1 MLSVLSLVFTGCKD
15 YEADRLPDNTGEGV
29 SLAFDVSTQPVHTR
43 MSEDATKGDNRG
55 LLDLY
60 LFPFD
65 VRGKIGSGAVPLS
78 GSVADM
84 NWETFTYHR
93 YGNRSVDIANGTASF
108 LCYAKAEPV
117 NSGDYFVNYFV
128 NGAISPVISKTS
140 KPAEISFSPKQ
151 IHSVTTADESITA
164 IADYLT
170 SLAKAIPQDKRD
182 FFYQF
187 VNEGR
192 PVAASSANAAAMKEW
207 VKTWATSESLTLTL
221 PDDITITDY
230 PESISLPDGAAVS
243 LPDGA
248 AVVKWNYSQKKF
260 EPVTETTTEAN
271 INSLSRFVY
280 PAELYYYANSR
291 IKTSAT
297 GDMKAQY
304 SYEKWADVLKK
315 YENDDAVTD
324 MNSRSVAIKDPL
336 SYAVG
341 RLQIGIVAKS
351 TLEDADGTT
360 ITLSNDE
367 TFPLTAV
374 LVAGQY
380 QQAFD
385 FTPKDDNSTEYIIY
399 DKEVSGQSMGKG
411 RAANLSTTAPA
422 AYTNTLVL
430 QSKDQSDV
438 RFALEFTNN
447 SGQDIQTLNGRVLKG
462 TKFYLVG
469 TIEVPSGQTDDY
481 KKRAFTKGYDT
492 QGVVRISSLKDAY
505 PYLPNLLEP
514 RLEIGIKL
522 IPNWIQSTTTN
533 VPL

>member
-65 VRGKIGSGAVPLS
+65 VQGKIGSGAVPLS

-108 LCYAKAEPV
+108 LCYAKAAPV
-117 NSGDYFVNYFV
+117 NVNGGDFV

-170 SLAKAIPQDKRD
+170 SLANAIPQDKRD

-192 PVAASSANAAAMKEW
+192 PVAASSANAAAMKKW
-207 VKTWATSESLTLTL
+207 VNTWATSESLTLTL

-230 PESISLPDGAAVS
+230 PESISLPDGAAV
-243 LPDGA
+243 
-248 AVVKWNYSQKKF
+248 VKWNYTDKKF

-297 GDMKAQY
+297 GDMKAHY
-304 SYEKWADVLKK
+304 NSYEKWADVLEK
-315 YENDDAVTD
+315 YENDNAVTD
-324 MNSRSVAIKDPL
+324 MDSRSVAIKDPL

-351 TLEDADGTT
+351 VLEDAAGTT
-360 ITLSNDE
+360 ITLSSNE

-385 FTPKDDNSTEYIIY
+385 FTPKENSTEYIIY

-411 RAANLSTTAPA
+411 RAANLSTAAPA

-447 SGQDIQTLNGRVLKG
+447 SRQDIQTLNGRVLPG

-505 PYLPNLLEP
+505 PYLPDLLEP

>member
-43 MSEDATKGDNRG
+43 MSENATKGDNRG

-65 VRGKIGSGAVPLS
+65 VQGKIGSGAVPLS

-84 NWETFTYHR
+84 NWETVTYHR

-108 LCYAKAEPV
+108 LCYAKAAPV
-117 NSGDYFVNYFV
+117 SGGDFV
-128 NGAISPVISKTS
+128 NGAIFPDISKTS

-170 SLAKAIPQDKRD
+170 SLANAIPPGKRD

-221 PDDITITDY
+221 PDDITITGY
-230 PESISLPDGAAVS
+230 PESISLPDGAAV
-243 LPDGA
+243 
-248 AVVKWNYSQKKF
+248 VKWNYTEGKF

-297 GDMKAQY
+297 GDMKAHY
-304 SYEKWADVLKK
+304 NSYEKWADVLKQ
-315 YENDDAVTD
+315 YEKDNAVTD
-324 MNSRSVAIKDPL
+324 MDSRSVAIKDPL

-341 RLQIGIVAKS
+341 LLQIGIVAKS

-360 ITLSNDE
+360 ITLSSNDDE

-385 FTPKDDNSTEYIIY
+385 FTPKENSTEYIIY
-399 DKEVSGQSMGKG
+399 DKEVSGQWMGKG
-411 RAANLSTTAPA
+411 RAVNLSTTPPA

>member
-15 YEADRLPDNTGEGV
+15 YEADRVFDNIGLRV
-29 SLAFDVSTQPVHTR
+29 SLAFDVSTEPVHTR
-43 MSEDATKGDNRG
+43 MAEGATMGEGREVM
-55 LLDLY
+55 DLY
-60 LFPFD
+60 LFPF
-65 VRGKIGSGAVPLS
+65 GAQWKIGANDEPLS
-78 GSVADM
+78 GSVANM
-84 NWETFTYHR
+84 TWETVPYHR
-93 YGNRSVDIANGTASF
+93 YGNRSVDIASGTASF
-108 LCYAKAEPV
+108 LCYAKAAPV
-117 NSGDYFVNYFV
+117 AGGDFV
-128 NGAISPVISKTS
+128 NGAISPNIPESS
-140 KPAEISFSPKQ
+140 RPAAISFSPVK
-151 IHSVTTADESITA
+151 IHESTEADASLTA

-170 SLAKAIPQDKRD
+170 RLAKAIPAEKRD
-182 FFYQF
+182 FFHQF
-187 VNEGR
+187 VNEGH
-192 PVAASSANAAAMKEW
+192 PVAASSASANAMAGW
-207 VKTWATSESLTLTL
+207 LQSWATSEGLTLTL
-221 PDDITITDY
+221 PDACDVTGY
-230 PESISLPDGAAVS
+230 PASIS

-248 AVVKWNYSQKKF
+248 AVVKWNYAENKF

-297 GDMKAQY
+297 FNMKGHY
-304 SYEKWADVLKK
+304 SQEKWADVLAK

-324 MNSRSVAIKDPL
+324 MSTRSVAIKEPL

-351 TLEDADGTT
+351 MLEDAAGTT
-360 ITLSNDE
+360 ITLTNDDP
-367 TFPLTAV
+367 FPLTAV

-385 FTPKDDNSTEYIIY
+385 FTPMGDVNEYIIY
-399 DKEVSGQSMGKG
+399 DKIIYDKNEVSGQSMGKA
-411 RAANLSTTAPA
+411 RAADLSTAAPA

-430 QSKDQSDV
+430 QSKDQTDV

-447 SGQDIQTLNGRVLKG
+447 SGKSFQTRNGTVLPD
-462 TKFYLVG
+462 TKFYLIG

-492 QGVVRISSLKDAY
+492 QGVVRISSLRDAY
-505 PYLPNLLEP
+505 PYLPDLLEP
-514 RLEIGIKL
+514 RLEIGIRL
-522 IPNWIQSTTTN
+522 IPNWIQSTSTN

>member
-55 LLDLY
+55 LSDLY

-65 VRGKIGSGAVPLS
+65 VKGKIGSGAVPLS

-93 YGNRSVDIANGTASF
+93 YRNRSVDIANGTASF
-108 LCYAKAEPV
+108 LCYAKAAASE
-117 NSGDYFVNYFV
+117 DKFV
-128 NGAISPVISKTS
+128 NGSVEATISNTS
-140 KPAEISFSPKQ
+140 QPSAISFSPVQ
-151 IHSVTTADESITA
+151 IQKDVSAGESIQA

-170 SLAKAIPQDKRD
+170 RVANAIPDEKRD

-192 PVAASSANAAAMKEW
+192 PVAASSANVAEMKEW
-207 VKTWATSESLTLTL
+207 VKTWATSERLTLTL
-221 PDDITITDY
+221 PDDIKITGY
-230 PESISLPDGAAVS
+230 PESIS

-248 AVVKWNYSQKKF
+248 AVVKWNYSQEKF

-271 INSLSRFVY
+271 VNTLSRFVY

-297 GDMKAQY
+297 GDMKAHY
-304 SYEKWADVLKK
+304 NSYKEWADVLEQ
-315 YENDDAVTD
+315 YENDNAVTD
-324 MNSRSVAIKDPL
+324 MSSRSVAIKDPL

-351 TLEDADGTT
+351 VLEDAAGTT
-360 ITLSNDE
+360 ITLSSDE

-380 QQAFD
+380 QQKFD
-385 FTPKDDNSTEYIIY
+385 FTPKENSTEYIIY

-411 RAANLSTTAPA
+411 RNLSTTAP

-430 QSKDQSDV
+430 QSKNQTDV

-447 SGQDIQTLNGRVLKG
+447 SEQDIQTLNGRVLKR

-505 PYLPNLLEP
+505 PYLPDLLEP

>member
-43 MSEDATKGDNRG
+43 MSEEATKGDDRELRN
-55 LLDLY
+55 LY

-65 VRGKIGSGAVPLS
+65 VQGKIGSDDIPLS

-84 NWETFTYHR
+84 NWETVTYHR
-93 YGNRSVDIANGTASF
+93 YGNLSVDIANGTASF

-117 NSGDYFVNYFV
+117 IGGDFV
-128 NGAISPVISKTS
+128 NGAISPDISSTS
-140 KPAEISFSPKQ
+140 EPAEISFSPKQ
-151 IHSVTTADESITA
+151 IHAETTADESITA

-170 SLAKAIPQDKRD
+170 SLANAIPQDKRD

-192 PVAASSANAAAMKEW
+192 PVAASSANAAEMKKW
-207 VKTWATSESLTLTL
+207 VNTWATSESPTLTL
-221 PDDITITDY
+221 PDDITITGY
-230 PESISLPDGAAVS
+230 PASIS

-248 AVVKWNYSQKKF
+248 AVVKWNYAEKKF

-271 INSLSRFVY
+271 VNTLSRFVY

-291 IKTSAT
+291 IKTSPT
-297 GDMKAQY
+297 SKKEFY
-304 SYEKWADVLKK
+304 NRSKWADVLEQ
-315 YENDDAVTD
+315 YEYDNAVTD

-351 TLEDADGTT
+351 VLEDAAGTT
-360 ITLSNDE
+360 ITLTSNETFE

-385 FTPKDDNSTEYIIY
+385 FTPKDNSTEYIIY

-411 RAANLSTTAPA
+411 RTTNLSTTAPA

-492 QGVVRISSLKDAY
+492 KGVVRISSLKDAY
-505 PYLPNLLEP
+505 PYLPDLLEP

>member
-43 MSEDATKGDNRG
+43 MSEDATKGDDRELRN
-55 LLDLY
+55 LY

-65 VRGKIGSGAVPLS
+65 VQGKIGSDDVPLS

-84 NWETFTYHR
+84 NWEQVTYHR
-93 YGNRSVDIANGTASF
+93 YGNLSVDIANGTASF

-117 NSGDYFVNYFV
+117 SGGDFV
-128 NGAISPVISKTS
+128 NGAISPDISSTS
-140 KPAEISFSPKQ
+140 EPAEISFSPKQ
-151 IHSVTTADESITA
+151 IHAVTTADESITA
-164 IADYLT
+164 IAGYLT
-170 SLAKAIPQDKRD
+170 SLANAIPQDKRD

-192 PVAASSANAAAMKEW
+192 PVAASSANAAAMKKW

-221 PDDITITDY
+221 PDDISITDY
-230 PESISLPDGAAVS
+230 PESISLPDGAAV
-243 LPDGA
+243 
-248 AVVKWNYSQKKF
+248 VKWNYTEGNYTEGKF

-271 INSLSRFVY
+271 VNTLSRFVY

-297 GDMKAQY
+297 GDMKAHY
-304 SYEKWADVLKK
+304 NSYEKWADVLKK
-315 YENDDAVTD
+315 YEKDNAVTD
-324 MNSRSVAIKDPL
+324 MDSRSVAIKDPL

-351 TLEDADGTT
+351 VLEDAAGTK
-360 ITLSNDE
+360 ITLSSDE

-385 FTPKDDNSTEYIIY
+385 FTPMGDVNEYVIY
-399 DKEVSGQSMGKG
+399 DKNEVSGQSMGKG

-447 SGQDIQTLNGRVLKG
+447 SEQDIQTLNGRVLPD

-505 PYLPNLLEP
+505 PYLPDLLEP

>member
-1 MLSVLSLVFTGCKD
+1 
-15 YEADRLPDNTGEGV
+15 
-29 SLAFDVSTQPVHTR
+29 
-43 MSEDATKGDNRG
+43 
-55 LLDLY
+55 
-60 LFPFD
+60 
-65 VRGKIGSGAVPLS
+65 
-78 GSVADM
+78 
-84 NWETFTYHR
+84 
-93 YGNRSVDIANGTASF
+93 
-108 LCYAKAEPV
+108 
-117 NSGDYFVNYFV
+117 
-128 NGAISPVISKTS
+128 
-140 KPAEISFSPKQ
+140 
-151 IHSVTTADESITA
+151 
-164 IADYLT
+164 
-170 SLAKAIPQDKRD
+170 
-182 FFYQF
+182 
-187 VNEGR
+187 
-192 PVAASSANAAAMKEW
+192 
-207 VKTWATSESLTLTL
+207 
-221 PDDITITDY
+221 
-230 PESISLPDGAAVS
+230 
-243 LPDGA
+243 
-248 AVVKWNYSQKKF
+248 VKWNYTDKKF

-271 INSLSRFVY
+271 VNTLSRFVY

-297 GDMKAQY
+297 GDMKAHY
-304 SYEKWADVLKK
+304 NSNVEWADVLKQ
-315 YENDDAVTD
+315 YEIDDAVTD

-351 TLEDADGTT
+351 VLEDADGTK
-360 ITLSNDE
+360 ITLSSDE

-385 FTPKDDNSTEYIIY
+385 FTPKENSTEYIIY

-411 RAANLSTTAPA
+411 RAADLSTTPPT

-430 QSKDQSDV
+430 QSKDQTDV
-438 RFALEFTNN
+438 RFALEFKNN
-447 SGQDIQTLNGRVLKG
+447 SGKSFRSLNGTVYKD

-469 TIEVPSGQTDDY
+469 SIEVPSGQTDDY

>member
-43 MSEDATKGDNRG
+43 MSEDATKGDNRE
-55 LLDLY
+55 LRNLY

-65 VRGKIGSGAVPLS
+65 VQGKIGSDDVPLS

-108 LCYAKAEPV
+108 LCYAKAAAIPE
-117 NSGDYFVNYFV
+117 DKFVYGSV
-128 NGAISPVISKTS
+128 EATISNTS
-140 KPAEISFSPKQ
+140 QPSAISFSPVQ
-151 IHSVTTADESITA
+151 IQKDVSAGESIQA

-170 SLAKAIPQDKRD
+170 RVANAIPDEKRD

-192 PVAASSANAAAMKEW
+192 PVAASSDNVAAMK
-207 VKTWATSESLTLTL
+207 KWATSEGIDLTSVTA
-221 PDDITITDY
+221 TYASGY
-230 PESISLPDGAAVS
+230 PASIS

-248 AVVKWNYSQKKF
+248 AVVKWNYTEGNYTEGKF

-297 GDMKAQY
+297 GDMKAHY
-304 SYEKWADVLKK
+304 NSNVNWADVLEK
-315 YENDDAVTD
+315 YEIDNAVTD

-351 TLEDADGTT
+351 VLEDAAGTK
-360 ITLSNDE
+360 ITLSSDE

-411 RAANLSTTAPA
+411 RAADLSTTLPA

-447 SGQDIQTLNGRVLKG
+447 SRQDIQTLNGRVLKR

-505 PYLPNLLEP
+505 PYLPDLLEP

-522 IPNWIQSTTTN
+522 IPDWIQSTTTN

>member
-43 MSEDATKGDNRG
+43 MSEEATKGDDRELRN
-55 LLDLY
+55 LY

-65 VRGKIGSGAVPLS
+65 VQGKIGSDDIPLS

-84 NWETFTYHR
+84 NWETVTYHR
-93 YGNRSVDIANGTASF
+93 YGNLSVDIANGTASF
-108 LCYAKAEPV
+108 LCYAKAAAIPEDPE
-117 NSGDYFVNYFV
+117 DKFV
-128 NGAISPVISKTS
+128 NGYVKATISNTS
-140 KPAEISFSPKQ
+140 QPSAISFSPVQ
-151 IHSVTTADESITA
+151 IPDVSAGESKIQA

-170 SLAKAIPQDKRD
+170 RVANAIPVEKRD

-192 PVAASSANAAAMKEW
+192 PVAASSANAAAMKKW
-207 VKTWATSESLTLTL
+207 VNVWATSESLTLTL
-221 PDDITITDY
+221 PADITITGY
-230 PESISLPDGAAVS
+230 PESISLPDGAAV
-243 LPDGA
+243 
-248 AVVKWNYSQKKF
+248 VKWNYTEGKF

-297 GDMKAQY
+297 GDMKAHY
-304 SYEKWADVLKK
+304 NSYEKWTDVLEQ
-315 YENDDAVTD
+315 YEIDNAVTD

-351 TLEDADGTT
+351 TLEDAAGTT
-360 ITLSNDE
+360 ITLSSDE

-399 DKEVSGQSMGKG
+399 DKNEVSGQSMGKR
-411 RAANLSTTAPA
+411 RAANLSTIAPA

-430 QSKDQSDV
+430 QSKDQTDV

-447 SGQDIQTLNGRVLKG
+447 SEQDIQTLNGRVLKG

-492 QGVVRISSLKDAY
+492 QGVVRISSLREAY
-505 PYLPNLLEP
+505 PYLPDLLEP

>member
-43 MSEDATKGDNRG
+43 MSGDATKGDNRE
-55 LLDLY
+55 LRNLY

-65 VRGKIGSGAVPLS
+65 VQGKIGSGAVPLS

-84 NWETFTYHR
+84 NWEQFYYHR

-108 LCYAKAEPV
+108 LCYAKAAAIPE
-117 NSGDYFVNYFV
+117 DKFVYGSV
-128 NGAISPVISKTS
+128 EATISNTS
-140 KPAEISFSPKQ
+140 QPSAISFSPVQ
-151 IHSVTTADESITA
+151 IQKDVSAGESIQA

-170 SLAKAIPQDKRD
+170 RVANAIPDEKRD

-192 PVAASSANAAAMKEW
+192 PVAASSANAAEMKEW
-207 VKTWATSESLTLTL
+207 VKTWATSERLTLTL
-221 PDDITITDY
+221 PDDIKITGY
-230 PESISLPDGAAVS
+230 PESIS

-297 GDMKAQY
+297 GDMKAHY
-304 SYEKWADVLKK
+304 NSYEKWADVLEK
-315 YENDDAVTD
+315 YEIDNAVTD

-351 TLEDADGTT
+351 VLEDAAGTK
-360 ITLSNDE
+360 ITLSSDE

-411 RAANLSTTAPA
+411 RAADLSTTLPA

-447 SGQDIQTLNGRVLKG
+447 SGQDIQTLNGRVLKR

-505 PYLPNLLEP
+505 PYLPDLLEP

-522 IPNWIQSTTTN
+522 IPDWIQSTTTN

>member
-43 MSEDATKGDNRG
+43 MSEDATKGDDRG
-55 LLDLY
+55 LSDLY

-65 VRGKIGSGAVPLS
+65 VKGKIGSGAVPLS

-108 LCYAKAEPV
+108 LCYAKAAAIPE
-117 NSGDYFVNYFV
+117 DKFVYGSV
-128 NGAISPVISKTS
+128 EATISNTS
-140 KPAEISFSPKQ
+140 QPSAISFSPVQ
-151 IHSVTTADESITA
+151 IQKDVSAGESIQA

-170 SLAKAIPQDKRD
+170 RVANAIPDEKRD

-192 PVAASSANAAAMKEW
+192 PVAASSDNVAAMKKW
-207 VKTWATSESLTLTL
+207 VNVWATSESLTLTL
-221 PDDITITDY
+221 PDDITITGY
-230 PESISLPDGAAVS
+230 PENIS

-248 AVVKWNYSQKKF
+248 AVVKWNYKDKKF

-271 INSLSRFVY
+271 VNSLSRFVY

-297 GDMKAQY
+297 GDMKAHY
-304 SYEKWADVLKK
+304 NSYEKWADVLKK

-351 TLEDADGTT
+351 VLEDAAGTT
-360 ITLSNDE
+360 ITLSSDE

-380 QQAFD
+380 QQKFD
-385 FTPKDDNSTEYIIY
+385 FTPKENSTEYIIY

-411 RAANLSTTAPA
+411 RNLSTTAP

-430 QSKDQSDV
+430 QSKNQTDV

-447 SGQDIQTLNGRVLKG
+447 SEQDIQTLNGRVLKR

-481 KKRAFTKGYDT
+481 KNRAFTKGYDT

-505 PYLPNLLEP
+505 PYLPDLLEP

>member
-65 VRGKIGSGAVPLS
+65 VQGKIGADDEPLS

-84 NWETFTYHR
+84 NWEQVTYHR
-93 YGNRSVDIANGTASF
+93 YYGNRSVDIANGTASF

-117 NSGDYFVNYFV
+117 NGGDFV
-128 NGAISPVISKTS
+128 NGAISPVVISKTS

-151 IHSVTTADESITA
+151 IHAETTADESINK
-164 IADYLT
+164 IAGYLT
-170 SLAKAIPQDKRD
+170 QVANAIPQDKRE

-192 PVAASSANAAAMKEW
+192 PVAASGKNVEQIAA
-207 VKTWATSESLTLTL
+207 WAQNQGITL
-221 PDDITITDY
+221 PEGTYDSEY
-230 PESISLPDGAAVS
+230 PGSS

-248 AVVKWNYSQKKF
+248 AVVRWNHTESRF
-260 EPVTETTTEAN
+260 EPVTQTTTEAN
-271 INSLSRFVY
+271 INSLNRFVY
-280 PAELYYYANSR
+280 PPALYYYANSR

-297 GDMKAQY
+297 GDMKAHY
-304 SYEKWADVLKK
+304 SNEKWADVLKK
-315 YENDDAVTD
+315 YEKDNAVTD

-351 TLEDADGTT
+351 VLEDAAGTK
-360 ITLSNDE
+360 ITLSSDGE

-385 FTPKDDNSTEYIIY
+385 FTPKDNSTEYIIY

-411 RAANLSTTAPA
+411 LTTNLSTTTPA

-430 QSKDQSDV
+430 QSKDQTDV

>member
-43 MSEDATKGDNRG
+43 MSEDATKGDNRE
-55 LLDLY
+55 LRNLY

-65 VRGKIGSGAVPLS
+65 VQGKIGSGAVPLS

-108 LCYAKAEPV
+108 LCYAKAAAIPE
-117 NSGDYFVNYFV
+117 DKFVYGSV
-128 NGAISPVISKTS
+128 EATISNTS
-140 KPAEISFSPKQ
+140 QPSAISFSPVQ
-151 IHSVTTADESITA
+151 IQKDVSAGESIQA

-170 SLAKAIPQDKRD
+170 RVANAIPDEKRD

-192 PVAASSANAAAMKEW
+192 PVAASSDNVAAMKKW
-207 VKTWATSESLTLTL
+207 VNVWATSESLTLTL
-221 PDDITITDY
+221 PDDITITGY
-230 PESISLPDGAAVS
+230 PENIS

-248 AVVKWNYSQKKF
+248 AVVKWNYKDKKF

-271 INSLSRFVY
+271 VNSLSRFVY

-297 GDMKAQY
+297 GDMKAHY
-304 SYEKWADVLKK
+304 NSYEKWADVLKK

-351 TLEDADGTT
+351 VLEDAAGTT
-360 ITLSNDE
+360 ITLSSDE

-380 QQAFD
+380 QQKFD
-385 FTPKDDNSTEYIIY
+385 FTPKENSTEYIIY

-411 RAANLSTTAPA
+411 RNLSTTAP

-430 QSKDQSDV
+430 QSKNQTDV

-447 SGQDIQTLNGRVLKG
+447 SEQDIQTLNGRVLKR

-481 KKRAFTKGYDT
+481 KNRAFTKGYDT

-505 PYLPNLLEP
+505 PYLPDLLEP

>member
-43 MSEDATKGDNRG
+43 MSEDATKGDDRG
-55 LLDLY
+55 LSDLY

-65 VRGKIGSGAVPLS
+65 VKGKIGSGAVPLS

-151 IHSVTTADESITA
+151 IHAETTADESITA

-170 SLAKAIPQDKRD
+170 SLANAIPQDKRD

-192 PVAASSANAAAMKEW
+192 PVAASSANAAAMKKW
-207 VKTWATSESLTLTL
+207 VNDWSTSESLTLTL
-221 PDDITITDY
+221 PDDITITGY
-230 PESISLPDGAAVS
+230 PESISLPDGAAV
-243 LPDGA
+243 
-248 AVVKWNYSQKKF
+248 VKWNYTDKKF

-271 INSLSRFVY
+271 VNTLSRFVY

-297 GDMKAQY
+297 GDMKAHY
-304 SYEKWADVLKK
+304 NSNEKWADVLKK

-351 TLEDADGTT
+351 VLEDADGTK
-360 ITLSNDE
+360 ITLSSDE

-385 FTPKDDNSTEYIIY
+385 FTPMGDVNEYVIY
-399 DKEVSGQSMGKG
+399 DKNEVSDQSMGKG
-411 RAANLSTTAPA
+411 RAVNLSTTPPA

-447 SGQDIQTLNGRVLKG
+447 SEQDIQTLNGRVLKR

>member
-43 MSEDATKGDNRG
+43 MSENATKGDNRE
-55 LLDLY
+55 LRNLY

-65 VRGKIGSGAVPLS
+65 VQGKIGSDDVPLS

-84 NWETFTYHR
+84 NWEQVTYHR
-93 YGNRSVDIANGTASF
+93 YRNLSVDIANGTASF
-108 LCYAKAEPV
+108 LCYAKAAPV
-117 NSGDYFVNYFV
+117 NGGDFV
-128 NGAISPVISKTS
+128 NGVISPVISKTS

-170 SLAKAIPQDKRD
+170 SLANEIPLGKRD

-192 PVAASSANAAAMKEW
+192 PVAASSANVAAMKEW
-207 VKTWATSESLTLTL
+207 VNDWATSESLTLTL
-221 PDDITITDY
+221 PDDITITGY
-230 PESISLPDGAAVS
+230 PESISLPDGAAV
-243 LPDGA
+243 
-248 AVVKWNYSQKKF
+248 VKWNYAEKKF

-271 INSLSRFVY
+271 VNTLSRFVY

-297 GDMKAQY
+297 GDMKAHY
-304 SYEKWADVLKK
+304 NSYEKWTDVLKQ
-315 YENDDAVTD
+315 YEKDNAVTD

-351 TLEDADGTT
+351 VLEDADGTK
-360 ITLSNDE
+360 ITLSSDE

-385 FTPKDDNSTEYIIY
+385 FTPKENSTEYIIY

-411 RAANLSTTAPA
+411 RAANLSTNPA

-430 QSKDQSDV
+430 QSKNQSDV
-438 RFALEFTNN
+438 RFALEFKNN
-447 SGQDIQTLNGRVLKG
+447 SGKSFRSLNGTVYKD

-469 TIEVPSGQTDDY
+469 SIEVPSGQTDDY

>member
-43 MSEDATKGDNRG
+43 MSEDATKGDDRG
-55 LLDLY
+55 LSDLY

-65 VRGKIGSGAVPLS
+65 VKGKIGSGAVPLS

-93 YGNRSVDIANGTASF
+93 YRNLSVDIANGTASF
-108 LCYAKAEPV
+108 LCYAKAAASE
-117 NSGDYFVNYFV
+117 DKFV
-128 NGAISPVISKTS
+128 NGSVEATISNTS
-140 KPAEISFSPKQ
+140 QPSAISFSPVQ
-151 IHSVTTADESITA
+151 IQKDVSAGESIQA

-170 SLAKAIPQDKRD
+170 RVANAIPDEKRD

-192 PVAASSANAAAMKEW
+192 PVAASSANAAEMKEW
-207 VKTWATSESLTLTL
+207 VKTWATSERLTLTL
-221 PDDITITDY
+221 PDDIKITGY
-230 PESISLPDGAAVS
+230 PESIS

-297 GDMKAQY
+297 GDMKAHY
-304 SYEKWADVLKK
+304 NSNEKWADVLKK

-351 TLEDADGTT
+351 VLEDADGTK
-360 ITLSNDE
+360 ITLSSDE

-385 FTPKDDNSTEYIIY
+385 FTPMGDVNEYVIY
-399 DKEVSGQSMGKG
+399 DKNEVSDQSMGKG
-411 RAANLSTTAPA
+411 RAVNLSTTPPA

-447 SGQDIQTLNGRVLKG
+447 SEQDIQTLNGRVLKR

>member
-43 MSEDATKGDNRG
+43 MSEDATKGDNRE

-65 VRGKIGSGAVPLS
+65 VQGKIGSGAVPLS

-84 NWETFTYHR
+84 NWETVTYHR

-108 LCYAKAEPV
+108 LCYAKAAASE
-117 NSGDYFVNYFV
+117 DKFV
-128 NGAISPVISKTS
+128 NGSVEATISNTS
-140 KPAEISFSPKQ
+140 QPSAISFSPVQ
-151 IHSVTTADESITA
+151 IQKDVSAGESIQA

-170 SLAKAIPQDKRD
+170 RVANAIPDEERD

-192 PVAASSANAAAMKEW
+192 PVAASSANAAAMAQ
-207 VKTWATSESLTLTL
+207 WATSEGIDLTSVTA
-221 PDDITITDY
+221 THASGY
-230 PESISLPDGAAVS
+230 PASIS

-248 AVVKWNYSQKKF
+248 AVVKWNYSQEKF

-271 INSLSRFVY
+271 VNTLSRFVY

-297 GDMKAQY
+297 GDMKAHY
-304 SYEKWADVLKK
+304 NSYEKWADVLEK
-315 YENDDAVTD
+315 YENDNAVTD
-324 MNSRSVAIKDPL
+324 MDSRSVAIKDPL

-341 RLQIGIVAKS
+341 RLQIGIVVKS

-360 ITLSNDE
+360 ITLSSDE

-385 FTPKDDNSTEYIIY
+385 FTPKENSTEYIIY

-411 RAANLSTTAPA
+411 RAANLSTTPPA

-447 SGQDIQTLNGRVLKG
+447 SRQDIQTLNGRVLPD

>member
-55 LLDLY
+55 LSDLY

-65 VRGKIGSGAVPLS
+65 VKGKIGSGAVPLS

-93 YGNRSVDIANGTASF
+93 YRNRSVDIANGTASF
-108 LCYAKAEPV
+108 LCYAKAAASE
-117 NSGDYFVNYFV
+117 DKFV
-128 NGAISPVISKTS
+128 NGSVEATISNTS
-140 KPAEISFSPKQ
+140 QPSAISFSPVQ
-151 IHSVTTADESITA
+151 IQKDVSAGESIQA

-170 SLAKAIPQDKRD
+170 RVANAIPDEKRD

-192 PVAASSANAAAMKEW
+192 PVAASSANVAEMKEW
-207 VKTWATSESLTLTL
+207 VKTWATSERLTLTL
-221 PDDITITDY
+221 PDDIKITGY
-230 PESISLPDGAAVS
+230 PESIS

-248 AVVKWNYSQKKF
+248 AVVKWNYSQEKF

-271 INSLSRFVY
+271 VNTLSRFVY

-297 GDMKAQY
+297 GDMKAHY
-304 SYEKWADVLKK
+304 NSYKEWADVLEQ
-315 YENDDAVTD
+315 YENDNAVTD
-324 MNSRSVAIKDPL
+324 MSSRSVAIKDPL

-351 TLEDADGTT
+351 VLEDAAGTT
-360 ITLSNDE
+360 ITLSSDE

-380 QQAFD
+380 QQKFD
-385 FTPKDDNSTEYIIY
+385 FTPKENSTEYIIY

-411 RAANLSTTAPA
+411 RNLSTTAP

-430 QSKDQSDV
+430 QSKNQTDV

-447 SGQDIQTLNGRVLKG
+447 SEQDIQTLNGRVLKR

-481 KKRAFTKGYDT
+481 KNRAFTKGYDT

-505 PYLPNLLEP
+505 PYLPDLLEP

>member
-15 YEADRLPDNTGEGV
+15 YEADCLPDNTGEGV

-55 LLDLY
+55 LSDLY

-84 NWETFTYHR
+84 NWEQFYYHR
-93 YGNRSVDIANGTASF
+93 YDNRSVDIANGTASF
-108 LCYAKAEPV
+108 LCYAKAAASE
-117 NSGDYFVNYFV
+117 DKFV
-128 NGAISPVISKTS
+128 NGSVEATISNTS
-140 KPAEISFSPKQ
+140 QPSAISFSPVQ
-151 IHSVTTADESITA
+151 IQKDVSAGESIQA

-170 SLAKAIPQDKRD
+170 RVANAIPDEKRD

-192 PVAASSANAAAMKEW
+192 PVAASSDNVAAMK
-207 VKTWATSESLTLTL
+207 KWATSEGIDLTSVTA
-221 PDDITITDY
+221 TYASGY
-230 PESISLPDGAAVS
+230 PASIS

-248 AVVKWNYSQKKF
+248 AVVKWNYTEGNYTEGKF

-271 INSLSRFVY
+271 VNTLSRFVY

-297 GDMKAQY
+297 GDMKAHY
-304 SYEKWADVLKK
+304 NSYEKWTDVLKK
-315 YENDDAVTD
+315 YENDNAVTD

-385 FTPKDDNSTEYIIY
+385 FTPKDNSTEYIIY

-411 RAANLSTTAPA
+411 RTAKLSTTAPA

-430 QSKDQSDV
+430 QSKDDTDV

-447 SGQDIQTLNGRVLKG
+447 SDQSFQTRNGIVLPG

>member
-43 MSEDATKGDNRG
+43 MSEDATKGDDRG

-65 VRGKIGSGAVPLS
+65 VQGKIGADDEPLS

-84 NWETFTYHR
+84 NWEQVTYHR
-93 YGNRSVDIANGTASF
+93 YYGNRSVDIANGTASF
-108 LCYAKAEPV
+108 LCYAKAA
-117 NSGDYFVNYFV
+117 
-128 NGAISPVISKTS
+128 AISEDKFINGSVEATIPNTS
-140 KPAEISFSPKQ
+140 QPLAISFSPVQ
-151 IHSVTTADESITA
+151 IQTDVSAGESIQA

-170 SLAKAIPQDKRD
+170 RVANAIPDEKRD

-192 PVAASSANAAAMKEW
+192 PVAASSANAAEMKEW
-207 VKTWATSESLTLTL
+207 AVSEEVDLSSVTATYASG
-221 PDDITITDY
+221 Y
-230 PESISLPDGAAVS
+230 PASIS

-248 AVVKWNYSQKKF
+248 AVVKWNYSEGKF

-280 PAELYYYANSR
+280 PAELYYYANSC

-297 GDMKAQY
+297 GDMKAHY
-304 SYEKWADVLKK
+304 SYEKWTDVLEK
-315 YENDDAVTD
+315 YENDNAVTD
-324 MNSRSVAIKDPL
+324 MSSRSVAIKDPL

-351 TLEDADGTT
+351 VLEDAAGTK
-360 ITLSNDE
+360 ITLSSDGE

-385 FTPKDDNSTEYIIY
+385 FTPKDNSTEYIIY

-411 RAANLSTTAPA
+411 LTTNLSTTTPA

-430 QSKDQSDV
+430 QSKDQTDV

-447 SGQDIQTLNGRVLKG
+447 SRQDIQTLNGRVLPG

-481 KKRAFTKGYDT
+481 KMRAFTKGYDT
-492 QGVVRISSLKDAY
+492 QGVVRISSLREAY